1 MSAEDSNIIIISSC
15 SPPSSQPPLPCRE
28 CFCFHQNHKTA
39 PTQRQ
44 RPRSP
49 TQSAGCAHVQKVK
62 PESSLCS
69 PTCAGSFMTCD
80 SGHSRTGTKCDRKTI
95 INPLLQ
101 EDETNPDE
109 IYLGRIKKQNKRA
122 LIAEGCVAPP
132 VEFPSLFAQEQTF
145 PSHLLAQFLLRVGC
159 EMQTQHDR
167 EAPAEDE

>member
-15 SPPSSQPPLPCRE
+15 SPPPSQPPLPCRE
-28 CFCFHQNHKTA
+28 CFCFHQNHRTA
-39 PTQRQ
+39 PTKRQ

-69 PTCAGSFMTCD
+69 PPCAGSFITCD
-80 SGHSRTGTKCDRKTI
+80 SGHSRTGTNCDRKTI

-109 IYLGRIKKQNKRA
+109 IYLGRIKKKTNELLSLK
-122 LIAEGCVAPP
+122 VA
-132 VEFPSLFAQEQTF
+132 
-145 PSHLLAQFLLRVGC
+145 LLRLWNSLHCLLRNKHFHPIHLHNSCCV
-159 EMQTQHDR
+159 
-167 EAPAEDE
+167 